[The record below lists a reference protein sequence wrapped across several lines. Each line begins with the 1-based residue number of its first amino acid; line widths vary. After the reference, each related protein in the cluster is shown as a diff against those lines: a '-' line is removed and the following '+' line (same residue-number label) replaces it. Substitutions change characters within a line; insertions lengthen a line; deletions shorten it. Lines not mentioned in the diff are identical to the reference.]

1 MRPGRDISGV
11 ALPFVLQR
19 RRSDPARDPCGSRA
33 SRRFALAC
41 LDRAI
46 ATARPAIL
54 VPQGAVRDEAGKKIV
69 MVVRGD
75 KAERRAVT
83 LGATHG
89 SDAEIVAGVVAGDQV
104 IVHGPENLRDGQAV
118 EVKK

>member
-46 ATARPAIL
+46 ATARPAIDAASMARVQTRHAADAL
-54 VPQGAVRDEAGKKIV
+54 REGKTYSNQS
-69 MVVRGD
+69 R
-75 KAERRAVT
+75 RRAW
-83 LGATHG
+83 GK
-89 SDAEIVAGVVAGDQV
+89 SN
-104 IVHGPENLRDGQAV
+104 NLHDFAAKGFWG
-118 EVKK
+118 